1 MAGNDIRPIV
11 KLRSTAGTG
20 YTYVTRKNRRNDPDR
35 IVLRKYDPVVRRH
48 VELRRCR
55 WWRGGPRSPARRNE
69 GRRCRVA
76 PPAAPSSNA
85 SSPTPQPVR
94 TRKILPGNS
103 FSGCLEMQAPPGC
116 VIATP
121 STAGPAATCA
131 KPDCP
136 GFAFVKWPTAVNYRE
151 SPNPVGDNYS
161 RSKELNHG

>member
-11 KLRSTAGTG
+11 KLRSTAGTRH
-20 YTYVTRKNRRNDPDR
+20 TYPAVRRN
-35 IVLRKYDPVVRRH
+35 
-48 VELRRCR
+48 VELREDRGGGRSPRSSATSSDAGRCR
-55 WWRGGPRSPARRNE
+55 D
-69 GRRCRVA
+69 A